1 MRWVLKEMEPS
12 DMVRVPSGSFYHYGI
27 CVSEDSV
34 IQFGESIIDPNA
46 DPETIT
52 VNEVSIDD
60 FLLGR
65 FAEVAEYDKKE
76 LKRKNSNAK
85 IILNAKLS
93 LGKKGYH
100 IIHNNCEHF
109 AYECVFNEHKCEQT
123 AGLRERFSNDFPL
136 IDVYI
141 AEISRFSD
149 NKKLPG
155 YAKQEIKACKNEG
168 LISQKRAVY
177 GLLSYAIKNTY
188 GKALKLGNL
197 SKDKRGKPRL
207 KDYFVS
213 FSHTDELVCVAISK
227 ENIGVDIEMVKEHK
241 ALNPLKNHI
250 LSENEQA
257 EDLKDALAIWTKKE
271 AIYKLDDTI
280 EKYIPSNINLCDYN
294 TKTTALSYKDDE
306 YLISVAARITTNV
319 NFLALDGKVLY

>member
-27 CVSEDSV
+27 CVSADSV

-52 VNEVSIDD
+52 VNEVSIDK

-76 LKRKNSNAK
+76 LKRKNSPAK

-123 AGLRERFSNDFPL
+123 DGLREKFSNEFPL

-141 AEISRFSD
+141 AETSRFID
-149 NKKLPG
+149 NKKLPN
-155 YAKQEIKACKNEG
+155 YARKEIKACKNDG
-168 LISQKRAVY
+168 LITQKKAIY
-177 GLLSYAIKNTY
+177 GLLSYAMKSTY
-188 GKALKLGNL
+188 GKSLKLQNL

-227 ENIGVDIEMVKEHK
+227 ENVGVDIEMLKEHK

-257 EDLKDALAIWTKKE
+257 EALKDVLAIWTKKE

-294 TKTTALSYKDDE
+294 TKTTSLLYKNNE
-306 YLISVAARITTNV
+306 YLISVASRVTSNV